1 MKKTAV
7 LLVAVLAAILLLFTA
22 CGPPQENPDNALNVL
37 NPQGF
42 VEKGRDLAP
51 RLDTLQGKKIALW
64 LSATPD
70 QLYAGKGAELYDLL
84 EKMLKEKYSDIEI
97 VHYADLPMKWMPE
110 KEVVD
115 AIAAVNPDGVVVG
128 FGG

>member
-1 MKKTAV
+1 
-7 LLVAVLAAILLLFTA
+7 
-22 CGPPQENPDNALNVL
+22 
-37 NPQGF
+37 
-42 VEKGRDLAP
+42 
-51 RLDTLQGKKIALW
+51 
-64 LSATPD
+64 
-70 QLYAGKGAELYDLL
+70 
-84 EKMLKEKYSDIEI
+84 MLKEKYSDIEI